1 MANYNENFSNYLAW
15 AMPFAR
21 TGQFPLDRTDLFS
34 SYADAVKY
42 AAGNPADP
50 DSRELYATSYVGQ
63 IITVYEND
71 VVTVYK
77 INADRSL
84 GEVGKAVVVDNTTIA
99 LTPDGKIT
107 IKGVAEAIEENPGN
121 VEGLQPVLTDS
132 GEINWVRPDTTTVE
146 GVATQIEVLNAS
158 IKEIKESL
166 EGSED
171 NPGGITQDVL
181 DLQTAVGNDGTD
193 GQPKTGLYLEVDN
206 INQEIGDSTDATSL
220 STVWGKINKNES
232 NISTL
237 KSKLDT
243 VQEGAEVNVQSDW
256 NQTDPTL
263 DDYIKNKP
271 DIAGSINA
279 ALENYYNKN
288 EINTKIGNLATI
300 QVQVVEDLPQ
310 TGDGNVIY
318 LKAKTAP
325 EEGNDYDEYLWN
337 GTAFEKIGDTSIN
350 LSDYATTEYVDGKL
364 EEADGQL
371 TSLDTKVT
379 GIDTRVTALEEKQ
392 HATVSIPAAVIT
404 AGQTSAEVTGVDN
417 VISMYATDSDG
428 EQVIIDWDKNGTT
441 HTFSIGQPYNKN
453 ITVTLV
459 YLA

>member
-1 MANYNENFSNYLAW
+1 MANYTENFSNYLAW

-42 AAGNPADP
+42 AAGNSADP
-50 DSRELYATSYVGQ
+50 DSRGLYATSYVGQ

-77 INADRSL
+77 INADRTL
-84 GEVGKAVVVDNTTIA
+84 GEVGKAVLVDDTTVT
-99 LTPDGKIT
+99 LTSDGKLT
-107 IKGVAEAIEENPGN
+107 IKGVAEAIAANPGN
-121 VEGLQPVLTDS
+121 VAGLQPVLTS
-132 GEINWVRPDTTTVE
+132 TGSINWVRPDTTTVE
-146 GVATQIEVLNAS
+146 GLSTQIEALNAS
-158 IKEIKESL
+158 LNEIKASL
-166 EGSED
+166 EGTEE
-171 NPGGITQDVL
+171 NPGGMAQDVT

-206 INQEIGDSTDATSL
+206 INQELGDSTDGVDL
-220 STVWGKINKNES
+220 ETVWSKINKHES
-232 NISTL
+232 NISTIQT
-237 KSKLDT
+237 KLDT
-243 VQEGAEVNVQSDW
+243 VQEGAEVNVQADW
-256 NQTDPTL
+256 NQTDSTL

-271 DIAGSINA
+271 DIAGSITA
-279 ALENYYNKN
+279 ALENYYTKN
-288 EINTKIGNLATI
+288 EIDTTIGNLATI
-300 QVQVVEDLPQ
+300 QISVVENLPE
-310 TGDGNVIY
+310 TGAGNVIY
-318 LKAKTAP
+318 LKAKANP
-325 EEGNDYDEYLWN
+325 EEGNGYDEYLWN

-350 LSDYATTEYVDGKL
+350 LTGYATTEYVDGQIQTVNG
-364 EEADGQL
+364 AL
-371 TSLDTKVT
+371 TNLDTKVS
-379 GIDTRVTALEEKQ
+379 GIDDRVTALETKQ

-404 AGQTSAEVTGVDN
+404 AGTTSAEVTNVDN

-441 HTFSIGQPYNKN
+441 HTFSIGQPYNKD

>member
-77 INADRSL
+77 INADRLLS
-84 GEVGKAVVVDNTTIA
+84 EVGKAAVVDNTTIA

-107 IKGVAEAIEENPGN
+107 IKGVAEAIEENPNN
-121 VEGLQPVLTDS
+121 VAGLQPVLTSS
-132 GEINWVRPDTTTVE
+132 GEINWVRPDTTTAE
-146 GVATQIEVLNAS
+146 GVATQIGALNAS
-158 IKEIKESL
+158 INEINESL

-171 NPGGITQDVL
+171 NPGGIIQDVL
-181 DLQTAVGNDGTD
+181 DLQTAVGNDGSD
-193 GQPKTGLYLEVDN
+193 GGGKTGLYKDVDD
-206 INQEIGDSTDATSL
+206 INQEIGDSNDATSL
-220 STVWGKINKNES
+220 STVWGKINKNVADIGTI
-232 NISTL
+232 NT
-237 KSKLDT
+237 KLST
-243 VQEGAEVNVQSDW
+243 VQEGAEVNVQADW
-256 NQTDPTL
+256 NQTDSFH

-271 DIAGSINA
+271 DIQGSITS
-279 ALENYYNKN
+279 ALQNYYTKN
-288 EINTKIGNLATI
+288 EIDTTIGNLATI
-300 QVQVVEDLPQ
+300 QIQVVEDLPE
-310 TGDGNVIY
+310 TGNGNVIY

-325 EEGNDYDEYLWN
+325 EEGNGYDEYLWN

-350 LSDYATTEYVDGKL
+350 LSDYATTKYVDGKL
-364 EEADGQL
+364 ATANGEL
-371 TSLDTKVT
+371 TALDTKVT
-379 GIDTRVTALEEKQ
+379 GIDTRVNALEEKQ
-392 HATVSIPAAVIT
+392 HATVSIPAVIT
-404 AGQTSAEVTGVDN
+404 VGQTSAQVTGVDK

-428 EQVIIDWDKNGTT
+428 EQVIIDWDKDGTT
-441 HTFSIGQPYNKN
+441 HTFRIGQPYTKD

>member
-77 INADRSL
+77 INADRLLS
-84 GEVGKAVVVDNTTIA
+84 EVGKAAVVDNTTIA

-121 VEGLQPVLTDS
+121 VAGLQPVLTDS

-146 GVATQIEVLNAS
+146 GVTIQIEALNAS
-158 IKEIKESL
+158 INEIKESL

-181 DLQTAVGNDGTD
+181 DLQTAVGNDGSD
-193 GQPKTGLYLEVDN
+193 GGGKTGLYKDVDD
-206 INQEIGDSTDATSL
+206 INQEIGDSNDATSL
-220 STVWGKINKNES
+220 STVWGKINKNVADIGTI
-232 NISTL
+232 NT
-237 KSKLDT
+237 KLST
-243 VQEGAEVNVQSDW
+243 VQEGAEVNVQADW
-256 NQTDPTL
+256 NQTDSSH

-271 DIAGSINA
+271 DIQGSITS
-279 ALENYYNKN
+279 ALQNYYTKN
-288 EINTKIGNLATI
+288 EIDTTISNLATI
-300 QVQVVEDLPQ
+300 QIQVVEDLPEN
-310 TGDGNVIY
+310 GDGNVIY

-325 EEGNDYDEYLWN
+325 EEGNGYDEYLWN

-350 LSDYATTEYVDGKL
+350 LTDYATTEYV
-364 EEADGQL
+364 EGQIQTVNGTL
-371 TSLDTKVT
+371 TNLDTKVS
-379 GIDTRVTALEEKQ
+379 GIGDRVTALEDKQ

-404 AGQTSAEVTGVDN
+404 AGQTSAQVTGVDN
-417 VISMYATDSDG
+417 VISMYAIDADG
-428 EQVIIDWDKNGTT
+428 EQVIIDWDKDGTT
-441 HTFSIGQPYNKN
+441 HTFSIGQPYTKD